1 MCHSTAL
8 MAAVGGTALAW
19 LAHRLRV
26 EVGWSQLSSQDYL
39 REDEDAAGSGDR
51 I

>member
-39 REDEDAAGSGDR
+39 REDEDAAGRGDR

>member
-1 MCHSTAL
+1 

-19 LAHRLRV
+19 LAPRLGD
-26 EVGWSQLSSQDYL
+26 EAGWSQRASQDYL
-39 REDEDAAGSGDR
+39 REDEEAAGGGDG

>member
-1 MCHSTAL
+1 

-19 LAHRLRV
+19 LVHRLGV
-26 EVGWSQLSSQDYL
+26 EVGWSQHASRDYL
-39 REDEDAAGSGDR
+39 REDEEAAGGGDG